1 MPTHANLACQG
12 TSSSLGKSHWPE
24 TALGLHRFLMIFASC
39 FYHIFPHDFSAALP
53 YVFTLHFLLRSCAD
67 GRHTTPVNW
76 FGGSAF
82 DVFLV
87 LKTVLE
93 MGALYFQKRLESM
106 DMFLWGFLCGIPRT
120 RIFKYE
126 TGLMTWM
133 IWGTPSI

>member
-1 MPTHANLACQG
+1 MPTHANVACQG

-24 TALGLHRFLMIFASC
+24 TALGLHRFLMISASC
-39 FYHIFPHDFSAALP
+39 FSHVLPHDFSAALP

-106 DMFLWGFLCGIPRT
+106 DMGVPMGV
-120 RIFKYE
+120 
-126 TGLMTWM
+126 LMQD
-133 IWGTPSI
+133 PQNQDF